1 MPNSADTNSR
11 VELIIFRIAAL
22 VLAIAAIA
30 TQGEALFQRFAGRQM
45 LAEDFKLVL
54 TALNFIILAAF
65 CVLFRQ
71 QPPLKFKKDTSR
83 DEYSDLLNVE
93 LTNGRVEV
101 DNKMVDRLDR
111 ADFNNKRVKRLV
123 HQLIS
128 NIHLY
133 ALFLMIVYL
142 VFFIDNSRFYA
153 DGEGLRHHWFPIIED
168 IFNYLSAVCLFWGF
182 QVLYDTTIDKNDN
195 KKDLP
200 YRLPLIIISVV
211 FLACYMIFVAYPMAN
226 SKLSEIVANWFR
238 LVIGIFDGLAMA
250 LLFGKYI
257 SMEHSL
263 QNIKEGNYGEIVRWG
278 IIIILPIY
286 ALAQPLFGS
295 FKITAFG
302 DEKWFANGVFFVCL
316 IGKFFFLYVT
326 YLFMR
331 NKLMHYY
338 LHLVIARH
346 GVPKNFYKCFE
357 SDSDGVPA
365 NLPEPEQEPGSL
377 KSPTLS

>member
-1 MPNSADTNSR
+1 MSTNTR

-30 TQGEALFQRFAGRQM
+30 TQGEALLQKFAVRQT
-45 LAEDFKLVL
+45 LAEDVKLVL

-71 QPPLKFKKDTSR
+71 QPDLKFKKDSSR
-83 DEYSDLLNVE
+83 DEYWDLLNVE
-93 LTNGRVEV
+93 LTDGSVEV
-101 DNKMVDRLDR
+101 DNRMVNRLER

-142 VFFIDNSRFYA
+142 VFFIDNSQFYPE
-153 DGEGLRHHWFPIIED
+153 GQGLRHHWFPIVED

-182 QVLYDTTIDKNDN
+182 QVLHDTTIDKNDN

-200 YRLPLIIISVV
+200 YRLPLIIISFI
-211 FLACYMIFVAYPMAN
+211 FLACYLIFVAYPMAQ
-226 SKLSEIVANWFR
+226 SALPEKVANWFR
-238 LVIGIFDGLAMA
+238 LVIGIFNGLAMA

-295 FKITAFG
+295 FEITAFG
-302 DEKWFANGVFFVCL
+302 DKKWFANGVFFVCL

-326 YLFMR
+326 YLFLR

-338 LHLVIARH
+338 LHLVMARH
-346 GVPKNFYKCFE
+346 GVPKYFYKCFE
-357 SDSDGVPA
+357 SDSDETNEEAPAVVPA
-365 NLPEPEQEPGSL
+365 GN
-377 KSPTLS
+377 

>member
-1 MPNSADTNSR
+1 MSTNSR

-30 TQGEALFQRFAGRQM
+30 TQGEALFLKFAERQM
-45 LAEDFKLVL
+45 LAEDVKLVL

-71 QPPLKFKKDTSR
+71 QPTLKFKQDTSR
-83 DEYSDLLNVE
+83 DEYWDLLNVE

-101 DNKMVDRLDR
+101 DNKMVDRLER

-142 VFFIDNSRFYA
+142 VFFIDNSHFYPA
-153 DGEGLRHHWFPIIED
+153 AQNLRQYWFPIIED

-200 YRLPLIIISVV
+200 YRLPLIIISFV
-211 FLACYMIFVAYPMAN
+211 FLACYLIFVAYPMAD
-226 SKLSEIVANWFR
+226 SKLSENVANWFR
-238 LVIGIFDGLAMA
+238 LVIGIFNGLAMA

-357 SDSDGVPA
+357 SDSDVPA

-377 KSPTLS
+377 ESPTLS

>member
-1 MPNSADTNSR
+1 MGNSAEARSR
-11 VELIIFRIAAL
+11 VELIIFRIAGL
-22 VLAIAAIA
+22 VIAIAAIA
-30 TQGEALFQRFAGRQM
+30 TQGDALFQKFAVWPT
-45 LAEDFKLVL
+45 LAEDVKLVL

-65 CVLFRQ
+65 CILFRQ
-71 QPPLKFKKDTSR
+71 QPALKFKTANSR
-83 DEYSDLLNVE
+83 DEYWDLLNVE
-93 LTNGRVEV
+93 LTDGSVEV
-101 DNKMVDRLDR
+101 DNKMVDRLER
-111 ADFNNKRVKRLV
+111 ADFNNKRVTRLV

-142 VFFIDNSRFYA
+142 VFFIDNSRFYP
-153 DGEGLRHHWFPIIED
+153 DGEGLRHHWFPIVED

-200 YRLPLIIISVV
+200 YRLPLIIISFV
-211 FLACYMIFVAYPMAN
+211 FLACYLIFVAYPMAN
-226 SKLSEIVANWFR
+226 STLSENVGNWFK
-238 LVIGIFDGLAMA
+238 LVIGIVNGLAMA

-326 YLFMR
+326 YLLMR

-346 GVPKNFYKCFE
+346 GVPTNFYKCFE
-357 SDSDGVPA
+357 SDSDESSEDSPRVRLSE
-365 NLPEPEQEPGSL
+365 NLS
-377 KSPTLS
+377 

>member
-1 MPNSADTNSR
+1 MNTSAETKSR
-11 VELIIFRIAAL
+11 VELIIFRIAGLAI
-22 VLAIAAIA
+22 AIAAIA
-30 TQGEALFQRFAGRQM
+30 TQGDVLFQKFATWPM
-45 LAEDFKLVL
+45 LAEHVKLVL

-65 CVLFRQ
+65 CVLFRE
-71 QPPLKFKKDTSR
+71 QPVLKFKTNNSR
-83 DEYSDLLNVE
+83 DEYWDLLNVE
-93 LTNGRVEV
+93 LTDGLVEV
-101 DNKMVDRLDR
+101 DNRMVDRLER
-111 ADFNNKRVKRLV
+111 ASFNNKRVTRLV

-142 VFFIDNSRFYA
+142 VFFIDNSQFYP
-153 DGEGLRHHWFPIIED
+153 DGQGLRHHWFPIVED

-200 YRLPLIIISVV
+200 YRLPLIIISFV
-211 FLACYMIFVAYPMAN
+211 FLACYLIFVAYPMAD
-226 SKLSEIVANWFR
+226 SRSSEIVANGFR
-238 LVIGIFDGLAMA
+238 LAIGIFNGLAMA

-263 QNIKEGNYGEIVRWG
+263 QNIKDGNYGEIVRWG
-278 IIIILPIY
+278 IIIILPLY

-357 SDSDGVPA
+357 SNSDESNSDEASEYSPA
-365 NLPEPEQEPGSL
+365 D
-377 KSPTLS
+377 

>member
-1 MPNSADTNSR
+1 MPNSTETKSR
-11 VELIIFRIAAL
+11 VELIIFRIAGLAI
-22 VLAIAAIA
+22 AIAAIA
-30 TQGEALFQRFAGRQM
+30 TQGDVLFQKFAARPT
-45 LAEDFKLVL
+45 LAEDVKLVL

-65 CVLFRQ
+65 CILFRE
-71 QPPLKFKKDTSR
+71 QPVLKFKTENSR
-83 DEYSDLLNVE
+83 DEYWDLLNVE

-101 DNKMVDRLDR
+101 DNRMVDRLDR
-111 ADFNNKRVKRLV
+111 AHFNNKRVTRLV

-142 VFFIDNSRFYA
+142 VFFIDNSRFYP
-153 DGEGLRHHWFPIIED
+153 DGHGLRHHWFPIVED

-195 KKDLP
+195 KRDLP
-200 YRLPLIIISVV
+200 YRLPLIIISFV
-211 FLACYMIFVAYPMAN
+211 FLLCYLIFVGYPLAV
-226 SKLSEIVANWFR
+226 SPPSEVPPTIVANWFR
-238 LVIGIFDGLAMA
+238 LGIGIFNGLAMA

-278 IIIILPIY
+278 IIIVLPIY

-295 FKITAFG
+295 FEITAFG
-302 DEKWFANGVFFVCL
+302 DKKWFANGVFFVCL

-346 GVPKNFYKCFE
+346 GVPKNFSKCFE
-357 SDSDGVPA
+357 SDFDTSSEYSPA
-365 NLPEPEQEPGSL
+365 D
-377 KSPTLS
+377 